1 MSRAVPVAMS
11 GIERTTRRAGR
22 YRRGHV
28 CLETRMAY
36 SVFLIGP
43 FGEVSGRGEI
53 DASDDAWAV
62 AVCMMLN
69 LQAGRLEL
77 WRRGRFVG
85 LIP

>member
-1 MSRAVPVAMS
+1 
-11 GIERTTRRAGR
+11 
-22 YRRGHV
+22 
-28 CLETRMAY
+28 MAY

-43 FGEVSGRGEI
+43 FGEVIGRGEI

-62 AVCMMLN
+62 AVCMLFN

-77 WRRGRFVG
+77 WRRDRFVG